1 MIPHIWEVLDF
12 VLRGAVIAVV
22 GILLYVMQKR
32 SEMKANKRD
41 MARILRNEINRTPSI
56 LPGSERERTVSSRN
70 DRIPNSDVYPGLLQ
84 TGNIRFFDDR
94 LQDELAGWYSFTDD
108 FQLSGIDADAGIE
121 MVQDLER
128 MERKNRPCA
137 RMFRGK

>member
-32 SEMKANKRD
+32 SEMKANRRD

-84 TGNIRFFDDR
+84 IGNIRFFDDR
-94 LQDELAGWYSFTDD
+94 LQDELAWWYSFMDD

-128 MERKNRPCA
+128 MERKKQAIRQNV
-137 RMFRGK
+137 

>member
-32 SEMKANKRD
+32 SEMKANRRD

-84 TGNIRFFDDR
+84 IGNIRFFDDR
-94 LQDELAGWYSFTDD
+94 LQDELAGWYSFMDD

-128 MERKNRPCA
+128 MERKKQAIRQNV
-137 RMFRGK
+137 